1 MNNKNSAI
9 FLATVLVA
17 GIIGI
22 SSPLAASA
30 QEYGGY
36 DKEYKKDD
44 PYKEK
49 DEKKY
54 GNGGPAYLSAKC
66 DNTNVNINGIAQT
79 QAQQQDQ
86 SNNFD
91 NEEATELNGQEMTP
105 EEALNALNGNGNGEP
120 LLNIERNIVNV
131 CINEND
137 NELDAEFFPFQAQGQ
152 IDVPINTN

>member
-22 SSPLAASA
+22 YSPFAASA

-44 PYKEK
+44 PYKMKE
-49 DEKKY
+49 EKKY
-54 GNGGPAYLSAKC
+54 GSGGPAYLSAKC
-66 DNTNVNINGIAQT
+66 DNTNVNINGIDQS
-79 QAQQQDQ
+79 QIQQQDQ
-86 SNNFD
+86 TQNQD
-91 NEEATELNGQEMTP
+91 ETTELNGQELTP
-105 EEALNALNGNGNGEP
+105 EEALNALTGNGNGEP

-137 NELDAEFFPFQAQGQ
+137 NLLDADFFPSQSQNQGQ
-152 IDVPINTN
+152 TQFN